1 MTFKNGSRAQG
12 HPVYMERQKRR
23 CCNPSSAF
31 ERNQRKTWPD
41 QEMERK
47 VWKKGE
53 GGERR

>member
-1 MTFKNGSRAQG
+1 
-12 HPVYMERQKRR
+12 MERRKRR